1 MFRCDHHQQ
10 GAYCVS
16 LLMLQCYNI
25 WLKYIIVVNLA
36 VWLHMLSGPCWC
48 MSAALFGTAH
58 STLLDD
64 GDHIETC
71 CSYFNFNENFNT
83 PLKTMGDRGST
94 VVKVL
99 CYKSEGRWFDSRWCP
114 WNFSLT

>member
-1 MFRCDHHQQ
+1 MFRCDHHHQ

-48 MSAALFGTAH
+48 MSAAPHTVCSLMMVVITPKYFGAIAI
-58 STLLDD
+58 L
-64 GDHIETC
+64 I
-71 CSYFNFNENFNT
+71 
-83 PLKTMGDRGST
+83 
-94 VVKVL
+94 
-99 CYKSEGRWFDSRWCP
+99 
-114 WNFSLT
+114 